1 MTGDR
6 SQALERIFRSVLK
19 VAPDTEITILSMDS
33 HGGWD
38 SIAHLNLIL
47 AVEQEFGFMMTPEEA
62 TAVRS
67 FPDMLDLVESRR

>member
-19 VAPDTEITILSMDS
+19 VGPDTEITALSMDA

-62 TAVRS
+62 TAARS
-67 FPDMLDLVESRR
+67 FPDMLALVESRR

>member
-1 MTGDR
+1 MTGDA

-19 VAPDTEITILSMDS
+19 VGPDTEITTLSMDS

-47 AVEQEFGFMMTPEEA
+47 AVEQEFRFMMTPEEA
-62 TAVRS
+62 AAVRS
-67 FPDMLDLVESRR
+67 FREMRDLVESR

>member
-6 SQALERIFRSVLK
+6 SLALERIFRSVLK
-19 VAPDTEITILSMDS
+19 VAPDTETTTLSMDS

-67 FPDMLDLVESRR
+67 FGEMLALVDSRR

>member
-1 MTGDR
+1 MTGDT
-6 SQALERIFRSVLK
+6 SQTLERIFRGVLK
-19 VAPDTEITILSMDS
+19 VRPETEITTLSMDS

-47 AVEQEFGFMMTPEEA
+47 AVEQEFRFMMTPEEA

-67 FPDMLDLVESRR
+67 FGDMVKLVESRR